1 MKTKISPPLIGLFV
15 LGAIAIGVVALLS
28 FGGARFFSKPQQFIV
43 YFDESI
49 HGLDVGSPVKLRGVR
64 IGRVAD
70 LSVCM
75 NRASGDSVVAVVCEL
90 NRSMI
95 TNENGEPVQVTDAE
109 DLDHMISKGL
119 RAQLGI
125 LGLATGLLFVELDF
139 LDPALYP
146 STTPMTPTPGHMSV
160 VPSVPSA
167 STELQSSL
175 TELISKLKSADI
187 GGLLTDARATMSAI
201 RAQAEGL
208 QLRQLSEAWTTLAK
222 NVNTLAA
229 SPETRR
235 LLANLDQAVRQLSTS
250 LAGIEN
256 QIEPAGAEL
265 RATLADMRQALRNI
279 NTIAESASDFLHARD
294 GLGADFSRAL
304 RQLTDAAAS
313 VGLFMDFLER
323 NPNALLTGRPP
334 QEKR

>member
-1 MKTKISPPLIGLFV
+1 MKTKISPSLIGIFV

-28 FGGARFFSKPQQFIV
+28 FGGVRFFSKPQQFIV

-75 NRASGDSVVAVVCEL
+75 NRATGESVVAVTCEI
-90 NRSMI
+90 NRNMI
-95 TNENGEPVQVTDAE
+95 TNEKGEPVQVSDAD
-109 DLDHMISKGL
+109 DLDHMINKGL

-146 STTPMTPTPGHMSV
+146 ASASMMPSPGHLSV

-167 STELQSSL
+167 TAELQSSL
-175 TELISKLKSADI
+175 TELIAKLKSADI
-187 GGLLTDARATMSAI
+187 GGLLTDARATMAAI
-201 RAQAEGL
+201 RAQVDGL
-208 QLRQLSEAWTTLAK
+208 QLRQLSQEWTGVAQ
-222 NVNTLAA
+222 NVNTLIG
-229 SPETRR
+229 SPEARR
-235 LLANLDQAVRQLSTS
+235 LFVDLGQAVNQLSAT
-250 LAGIEN
+250 LARIEN
-256 QIEPAGAEL
+256 QVGPVGAEFSGAL
-265 RATLADMRQALRNI
+265 VEVRRSLRNI
-279 NTIAESASDFLHARD
+279 NATAESARDFLQARS

-313 VGLFMDFLER
+313 VELFMDFLDR
-323 NPNALLTGRPP
+323 NPNALITGRPP

>member
-1 MKTKISPPLIGLFV
+1 MKTKVSPSLIGIFV

-70 LSVCM
+70 LSVSM
-75 NRASGDSVVAVVCEL
+75 NRATGESVVAVVCEI

-95 TNENGEPVQVTDAE
+95 TNEKGEPVQVSDAD

-146 STTPMTPTPGHMSV
+146 ASASMMPSPSHLSV

-167 STELQSSL
+167 TTELQSSF
-175 TELISKLKSADI
+175 TELIAKLKSADI
-187 GGLLTDARATMSAI
+187 GGLLTDARATMAAI
-201 RAQAEGL
+201 RAQVEGL
-208 QLRQLSEAWTTLAK
+208 QLRQLSTEWTNVAK
-222 NVNTLAA
+222 NVNTLVG
-229 SPETRR
+229 SPEAQR
-235 LLANLDQAVRQLSTS
+235 LFAGLDQAVRQLSTS
-250 LAGIEN
+250 LARIEN
-256 QIEPAGAEL
+256 QVEPTAAEL
-265 RATLADMRQALRNI
+265 RGTLVEVRQALRNI
-279 NTIAESASDFLHARD
+279 NATAESARDFLHGQN
-294 GLGADFSRAL
+294 GLGADFGRAL